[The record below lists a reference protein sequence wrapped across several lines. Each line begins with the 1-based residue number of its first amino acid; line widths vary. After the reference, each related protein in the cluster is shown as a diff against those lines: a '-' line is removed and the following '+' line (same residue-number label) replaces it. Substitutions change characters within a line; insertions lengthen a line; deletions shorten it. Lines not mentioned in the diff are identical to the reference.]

1 MSNFFITVA
10 DDPSRKISA
19 DDFQRKW
26 GESYQA
32 ATGFKSQA
40 FLLLSAGRLFL
51 RKGHL
56 SHSFK
61 SAKDLFDAKLY
72 LLSQIRLFERLLLEK
87 MEAKTP
93 SIDNVI
99 LLIKAY
105 HITNVQ
111 PSAAIQEKLF
121 VEGYYDALGQSDPKT
136 SRYMLHNIAGLN
148 VYPGDAWIKA
158 WRESLLQRLDDPLLD
173 IQEVELFDILYSLT
187 ILDFIRGKREA
198 SSQAEESPCADMARG
213 ILEILKYRTSE
224 NFALHAARL
233 YYNDYGECDERLG
246 RIEQGKR
253 PGKKRALIW
262 DKLERM
268 GSKRFDRNMLMF
280 PGTVRDAFTRA
291 SDSVPVICEPYG
303 IGDFLFSAGGVR
315 DSCQEPPAFHF
326 KPHVK
331 FKVQLWFQFNRRAV
345 FGLIPQTIL
354 DRFKGMSLDKIAEAF
369 VNQIATVSPG
379 CYVLHADELKSG
391 QDEGAWKLEIPDE
404 NGHENGLAFPNFNLA
419 L

>member
-1 MSNFFITVA
+1 MSDFFDA
-10 DDPSRKISA
+10 FAEGPSSSISA
-19 DDFQRKW
+19 DDFQREWVK
-26 GESYQA
+26 SYQS

-51 RKGHL
+51 RKGDLPHL
-56 SHSFK
+56 FS

-72 LLSQIRLFERLLLEK
+72 LLSQIRLFEESLLKK
-87 MEAKTP
+87 MQNDSP
-93 SIDNVI
+93 SIDHVI

-111 PSAAIQEKLF
+111 PSAEIQEKLF
-121 VEGYYDALGQSDPKT
+121 ANNLYTALPT
-136 SRYMLHNIAGLN
+136 SSFKNFRYMLHNIAGLN
-148 VYPGDAWIKA
+148 VYPGDAWINA
-158 WRESLLQRLDDPLLD
+158 WKESFLQRLEDGLEIRD
-173 IQEVELFDILYSLT
+173 VELFDILYSLT

-213 ILEILKYRTSE
+213 ILAILKDRTSE

-246 RIEQGKR
+246 RIEQGNR

-268 GSKRFDRNMLMF
+268 GYKRFDRNMVMF
-280 PGTVRDAFTRA
+280 PGTVRDAFKRA
-291 SDSVPVICEPYG
+291 FDDVLVICEPYG

-326 KPHVK
+326 KPQVE
-331 FKVQLWFQFNRRAV
+331 FKVQLWFQFNRSAV
-345 FGLIPQTIL
+345 LGLIPQTIL
-354 DRFKGMSLDKIAEAF
+354 DRFKGMSLDQIAEAF
-369 VNQIATVSPG
+369 LRQITEVNPG
-379 CYVLHADELKSG
+379 CYVLHAGGLKSG

-404 NGHENGLAFPNFNLA
+404 NGHKNGPAFPDFNLA

>member
-1 MSNFFITVA
+1 MSDFFDA
-10 DDPSRKISA
+10 FAEGPSRKISA
-19 DDFQRKW
+19 DDFQREW

-51 RKGHL
+51 RKGDLPHL
-56 SHSFK
+56 FS

-72 LLSQIRLFERLLLEK
+72 LLSQIRLFEESLLKK
-87 MEAKTP
+87 MQNDSP
-93 SIDNVI
+93 SIDHVI

-121 VEGYYDALGQSDPKT
+121 ANNLYTALPTPSFKDF
-136 SRYMLHNIAGLN
+136 RYMLHNIAGLN
-148 VYPGDAWIKA
+148 VYPGDEWIKA
-158 WRESLLQRLDDPLLD
+158 WKESLLQRLEDGLEIRD
-173 IQEVELFDILYSLT
+173 VELFDILYSLT

-213 ILEILKYRTSE
+213 ILAVLKDRTSE

-246 RIEQGKR
+246 QIEQGNR

-268 GSKRFDRNMLMF
+268 GYKRFDRNMVMF
-280 PGTVRDAFTRA
+280 PGTVRDAFKRA
-291 SDSVPVICEPYG
+291 FDDVLVICEPYG

-326 KPHVK
+326 KPQVE
-331 FKVQLWFQFNRRAV
+331 FKVQLWFQFNRSAV
-345 FGLIPQTIL
+345 LGLIPQTIL

-369 VNQIATVSPG
+369 LRQITEVNPG
-379 CYVLHADELKSG
+379 CYVLHAGGLKSG

-404 NGHENGLAFPNFNLA
+404 NGHKNGPAFPNFNLA

>member
-1 MSNFFITVA
+1 MSNFFNA
-10 DDPSRKISA
+10 FAEAPSSSISA

-51 RKGHL
+51 RKGDL

-72 LLSQIRLFERLLLEK
+72 LLSQIGLFEESLLGK
-87 MEAKTP
+87 MQNGSP
-93 SIDNVI
+93 SIDHLI

-111 PSAAIQEKLF
+111 PSVAIQEKLF
-121 VEGYYDALGQSDPKT
+121 ANNLYTALPTPSFKDF
-136 SRYMLHNIAGLN
+136 RYMLHNIAGLN
-148 VYPGDAWIKA
+148 VYPGDEWIKA
-158 WRESLLQRLDDPLLD
+158 WKESLLERLADRSLN

-213 ILEILKYRTSE
+213 ILEILKDRTSE

-246 RIEQGKR
+246 RIEQGNR

-262 DKLERM
+262 DKLEQM
-268 GSKRFDRNMLMF
+268 GSKRFDRKMLMF
-280 PGTVRDAFTRA
+280 PGTARDAFKRA
-291 SDSVPVICEPYG
+291 FDDVLVICEPYG

-326 KPHVK
+326 KPQVE
-331 FKVQLWFQFNRRAV
+331 FKVQLWFQFNRSAV

-354 DRFKGMSLDKIAEAF
+354 DRFKGMSLDQIAEAF
-369 VNQIATVSPG
+369 LRQIATVSPG
-379 CYVLHADELKSG
+379 CYVLHAGGLKSG
-391 QDEGAWKLEIPDE
+391 EDEGAWKLEIPDE
-404 NGHENGLAFPNFNLA
+404 NGHKNGPAFR
-419 L
+419 

>member
-1 MSNFFITVA
+1 MSDFFDA
-10 DDPSRKISA
+10 FAESPSSSISA
-19 DDFQRKW
+19 DDFQREWVK
-26 GESYQA
+26 SYQS

-51 RKGHL
+51 RKGDLPHL
-56 SHSFK
+56 FS

-72 LLSQIRLFERLLLEK
+72 LLSQIRLFEESLLKK
-87 MEAKTP
+87 MQNDSP
-93 SIDNVI
+93 SIDHVI

-121 VEGYYDALGQSDPKT
+121 VEGYYDALGQSDPKNF
-136 SRYMLHNIAGLN
+136 RYMLHNIAGLN
-148 VYPGDAWIKA
+148 VYPGDAWINA
-158 WRESLLQRLDDPLLD
+158 WKESLLQRLDDGLEIRD
-173 IQEVELFDILYSLT
+173 VELFDILYSLT

-213 ILEILKYRTSE
+213 ILAILKDRTSE

-233 YYNDYGECDERLG
+233 YYNDYGECDGRLG
-246 RIEQGKR
+246 QIEQGKR
-253 PGKKRALIW
+253 PGNKRSLIW
-262 DKLERM
+262 KKLEEK
-268 GSKRFDRNMLMF
+268 GYKRFDRNMVMF
-280 PGTVRDAFTRA
+280 PGTVRDAFKRA
-291 SDSVPVICEPYG
+291 FDDVLVICEPYG

-326 KPHVK
+326 KPQVE
-331 FKVQLWFQFNRRAV
+331 FKVQLWFQFNRSAV

-354 DRFKGMSLDKIAEAF
+354 DRFKGMSLDQIAEAF
-369 VNQIATVSPG
+369 LRQITEVNPG
-379 CYVLHADELKSG
+379 CYVLHAGGLKSG

-404 NGHENGLAFPNFNLA
+404 NGHKNGPAFR
-419 L
+419 